1 MASISI
7 GYLVI
12 SVFLGI
18 FGYANPD
25 PDSCYY
31 MIGLDRVSRQKD
43 TVKYNAIAKGIAEKK
58 GYPVNIAALFR
69 IFFRWGFWNNIALI
83 TIILTAYLLSKW
95 RPDYAKFQLA
105 ACSAMALGSSLFH
118 FFLGLSWRFSLAG
131 SIASGSRAEKTP
143 TETEI
148 NTDGY
153 QMKGG

>member
-1 MASISI
+1 MASISV

-69 IFFRWGFWNNIALI
+69 IFFRWGFWNNLALI

-95 RPDYAKFQLA
+95 RPDYAKF
-105 ACSAMALGSSLFH
+105 
-118 FFLGLSWRFSLAG
+118 
-131 SIASGSRAEKTP
+131 
-143 TETEI
+143 
-148 NTDGY
+148 
-153 QMKGG
+153 